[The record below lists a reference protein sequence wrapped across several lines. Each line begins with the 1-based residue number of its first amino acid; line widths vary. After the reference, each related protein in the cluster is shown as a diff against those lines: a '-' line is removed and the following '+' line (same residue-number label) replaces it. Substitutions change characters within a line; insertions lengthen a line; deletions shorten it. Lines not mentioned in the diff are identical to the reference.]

1 MLEFL
6 KNLDRRYVFLFIAF
20 SVVIPLLTPIGL
32 PVQHDPEVK
41 ELYDKIE
48 SLEAGETIVISFDYD
63 PASGPEL
70 KPMAEALVHH
80 AFRKKLKVIAI
91 ALYPAGPSMANL
103 AFERVIASGKYQVE
117 YGRDYVN
124 LGFYYGPNTGLNQ
137 VAVFCNDIY
146 SAFPKDEKKNS
157 TSSYSIMKDFSSLK
171 DAGLVIS
178 LSAGDPGVPAYV
190 GVAYAIH
197 GIPVSAGVTAV
208 SAPRFYSYLDAQ
220 QLVGLLG
227 GLRGAAV
234 YESLVGEKGK
244 GLSGMDAQS
253 IAHLVIIFFILLSNV
268 LYLIEKAQEA

>member
-1 MLEFL
+1 MLDFL
-6 KNLDRRYVFLFIAF
+6 KNLDRRYVFLFIAL
-20 SVVIPLLTPIGL
+20 SVMIPLLNPIGL

-41 ELYDKIE
+41 QLYDKME
-48 SLEAGETIVISFDYD
+48 SLEAGDSIVISFDYD

-70 KPMAEALVHH
+70 KPMAEAIVHH
-80 AFRKKLKVIAI
+80 AFKKQLKVIAL

-103 AFERVIASGKYQVE
+103 AFDRVIASGKYNVE
-117 YGRDYVN
+117 YGKDYIN

-137 VAVFCNDIY
+137 VAVFCNDIF
-146 SAFPKDEKKNS
+146 SAFPKDEKKLA
-157 TSSYSIMKDFSSLK
+157 TSSYDIMKNFSSLK

-190 GVAYAIH
+190 GVAHAIH
-197 GIPVSAGVTAV
+197 GISVSAGVTAV
-208 SAPRFYSYLDAQ
+208 SAPRFYSYLDAK

-234 YESLVGEKGK
+234 YESLVQEKGK

-268 LYLIEKAQEA
+268 LYLIEKGQEA

>member
-1 MLEFL
+1 MLNFL
-6 KNLDRRYVFLFIAF
+6 KNLDRRYVFLFIAL
-20 SVVIPLLTPIGL
+20 SVMIPLLNPIGL

-41 ELYDKIE
+41 QLYDKVE
-48 SLEAGETIVISFDYD
+48 SLEAGSTIVISFDYD

-80 AFRKKLKVIAI
+80 AFRNKLKVIAI

-103 AFERVIASGKYQVE
+103 AFDRVISSGKYNVK
-117 YGRDYVN
+117 YGVDYIN

-137 VAVFCNDIY
+137 VAVFCNDIF
-146 SAFPKDEKKNS
+146 SAFPKDEKKVS
-157 TSSYSIMKDFSSLK
+157 TSSYAIMKSFSSLR

-190 GVAYAIH
+190 GVAHAIH
-197 GIPVSAGVTAV
+197 GISVSAGVTAV
-208 SAPRFYSYLDAQ
+208 SAPRFYSYLDAK

-234 YESLVGEKGK
+234 YESLVEEKGK

-268 LYLIEKAQEA
+268 LYLIEKGQEA